1 MAQPLLARNE
11 LIKRVHA
18 MAKSAGLDEDT
29 RRDLMA
35 RLTGKRSC
43 IDMDI
48 DQLGMVVGNLQG
60 LTELSKSRRYR
71 AISKKPHVRKVY
83 KLWWE
88 LGKAGA
94 FTRTP
99 SNYWAESLRNYIQK
113 WASVAD
119 PEFLTADKAEP
130 IIESLK
136 AWLTRQEKNVHGDIC
151 PHESSSGKSV

>member
-1 MAQPLLARNE
+1 MAQPLLAKNE

-43 IDMDI
+43 ADMNT
-48 DQLGMVVGNLQG
+48 DQLGIVVGNLQG
-60 LTELSKSRRYR
+60 LTNPSSERRYR

-99 SNYWAESLRNYIQK
+99 SNYWAESLRNYAQR

-119 PEFLTADKAEP
+119 PEFLTAEKATLL
-130 IIESLK
+130 IEQLK
-136 AWLTRQEKNVHGDIC
+136 SWLERTQNNVR
-151 PHESSSGKSV
+151 